1 MWYPINDSD
10 FPAEPFEGGNNVA
23 VAIRPEDAPSVDEL
37 VNWVQSEKDLNVKQT
52 LSLGFAPFSLD
63 ESGDHRTIVLDVMRY
78 VDKGNVRWGVGLR
91 FTLHAWTD
99 QGTIKGSVALVAAQA
114 SLNMAYTRASFE
126 VLGCKSS
133 DLTKN
138 FPGFEEMTVSNYA
151 KLMKSLDACRDGLD
165 AAASADLRPT
175 AVAISLPA
183 PPPNDEPHHWGI
195 HIHHPQK

>member
-1 MWYPINDSD
+1 MWYPINGSD
-10 FPAEPFEGGNNVA
+10 FPAEPVEGGSNVA

-99 QGTIKGSVALVAAQA
+99 QGTIKARSRWSRHRHRLTWRTLGRPSRSSVA
-114 SLNMAYTRASFE
+114 SL
-126 VLGCKSS
+126 LIC
-133 DLTKN
+133 TKN

-151 KLMKSLDACRDGLD
+151 KLMKSLDACRDALD
-165 AAASADLRPT
+165 AAAPADLRPT
-175 AVAISLPA
+175 AVAVSLPA

-195 HIHHPQK
+195 HIHHQQK